1 LISKDEVEIPIETS
15 GAPILDT
22 DGKLIGVIIVF
33 HDISERR
40 KAERERE
47 DLLTREQIARSDA
60 EAASRLKDEFLAT
73 VSHELRTPLS
83 AILGWSAMLNKGT
96 VKPEAVSNAL
106 MIIERNARAQA
117 GIISDILDVSRI
129 INGQLKIRAV
139 ALELSPIILSVIETL
154 KLAADAKSISISL
167 DMDPEAGVVAGDPDR
182 LRQVIWN
189 LVSNAIKFTPKHGK
203 VSIELK
209 RVESQIELRVTDS
222 GIGIKEK
229 FLPFVFGR
237 FRQADSTTTRLHG
250 GLGLGLAIVRHLIE
264 LHGGTVEVAS
274 AGEGRGASFAIS
286 LPVAT
291 EHEISTEIVEA
302 ETEAALTD
310 AFVTMRPELDLTGLR
325 VLVVDDEPDT
335 LEVIRAMLHQ
345 YGANVRIAGSSSDA
359 LETLREWKPDVLLS
373 DLGMPGEDGFTLVKN
388 VQTLARQQGIEIPA
402 AALTAHV
409 GEADRN
415 NAIAAGYHT
424 HISKPVD
431 PHTLASAVADLGRR
445 VKRL

>member
-1 LISKDEVEIPIETS
+1 
-15 GAPILDT
+15 
-22 DGKLIGVIIVF
+22 
-33 HDISERR
+33 
-40 KAERERE
+40 
-47 DLLTREQIARSDA
+47 
-60 EAASRLKDEFLAT
+60 
-73 VSHELRTPLS
+73 
-83 AILGWSAMLNKGT
+83 
-96 VKPEAVSNAL
+96 
-106 MIIERNARAQA
+106 
-117 GIISDILDVSRI
+117 
-129 INGQLKIRAV
+129 
-139 ALELSPIILSVIETL
+139 
-154 KLAADAKSISISL
+154 
-167 DMDPEAGVVAGDPDR
+167 VAGDPDR

-291 EHEISTEIVEA
+291 EHEISTEIVEG